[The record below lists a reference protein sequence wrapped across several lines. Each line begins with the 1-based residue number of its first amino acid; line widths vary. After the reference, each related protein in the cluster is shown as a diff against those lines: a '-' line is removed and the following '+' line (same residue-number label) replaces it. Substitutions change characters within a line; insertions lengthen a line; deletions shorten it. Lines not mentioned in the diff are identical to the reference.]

1 MNIFKNIKNV
11 QALKIFSVLVLILAT
26 QIFSELL
33 LVPNDMYYIIPWL
46 DIPMH
51 IWGGFLFGLLFIF
64 YTDYKNRGKL
74 FYKYNILHIF
84 ASVFIIGIAWELYE
98 YINDVVN
105 YRDWRGILDTVKDLF
120 DDILGSFLAY
130 IFFKSR

>member
-64 YTDYKNRGKL
+64 YADYKNRDKL
-74 FYKYNILHIF
+74 FYKHNILHIF
-84 ASVFIIGIAWELYE
+84 AFVFIIGIAWELYE

-130 IFFKSR
+130 IIFKNK

>member
-11 QALKIFSVLVLILAT
+11 QALKIFLVLILILAT
-26 QIFSELL
+26 QIFSELF

-64 YTDYKNRGKL
+64 YIDYKNRGKL
-74 FYKYNILHIF
+74 FYKQNILYIF
-84 ASVFIIGIAWELYE
+84 AFVFVIGLAWELYE

-120 DDILGSFLAY
+120 DDIFGSFLAY

>member
-84 ASVFIIGIAWELYE
+84 AFVFIIGIAWELYE

>member
-1 MNIFKNIKNV
+1 MNVFKNIKNV

>member
-1 MNIFKNIKNV
+1 MNVFKNIKNV

-84 ASVFIIGIAWELYE
+84 AFVFIIGIAWELYE